1 LWAGERRWR
10 ASRIAGLTEVP
21 VVVRALTAR
30 QTREVALVETL
41 MREDLN
47 PVEEA
52 QGYRALIE
60 QFSMTQEQISAR
72 IGRSR
77 SAVANALRLL
87 ALPEEVLRKLERKE
101 LSAGHARALLACR
114 QRNRVRR
121 GPGPSKAFRCAK
133 RSSWS
138 KAAAKPPGRAAQR
151 VAHVFLEMQLA
162 CRIAWPPRAHYP
174 GGKKKDIKH

>member
-1 LWAGERRWR
+1 
-10 ASRIAGLTEVP
+10 
-21 VVVRALTAR
+21 
-30 QTREVALVETL
+30 VALVENL

-52 QGYRALIE
+52 QGYRALME

-101 LSAGHARALLACR
+101 LSAGHARALLALPPKEIASAAG
-114 QRNRVRR
+114 QVLSKGLSVRETEQLV
-121 GPGPSKAFRCAK
+121 KKLQAE
-133 RSSWS
+133 
-138 KAAAKPPGRAAQR
+138 KPPAAPPRRAPTYFA
-151 VAHVFLEMQLA
+151 EMQLA
-162 CRIAWPPRAHYP
+162 LQEQLGRRVRITSAGKEKGTLSIEFYSSDELRAL
-174 GGKKKDIKH
+174 GEKLAK